1 MWIQVERLCFS
12 ITCDKM
18 LLSRARVSGTWGLK
32 LLGKRSTSR
41 RCWYFSCLRMN
52 CAGRGV
58 RRGFQGEP
66 PPFCGMRSGTRTPL
80 PPRAQRS
87 APGEPPPACGALPA
101 AGSARC
107 HPHWEGRDRLSRGC
121 RSRGQNVRA
130 FPPLPPAPAQVAPA
144 APRLCGLYY
153 GDTNIDPAGQETGLP
168 EAQPGTP
175 IVVIV
180 GTGPD
185 GSHPAPGTPGPAGA
199 APSQQPPSTQPQLT
213 CKRMGT

>member
-1 MWIQVERLCFS
+1 
-12 ITCDKM
+12 M
-18 LLSRARVSGTWGLK
+18 LLDHLRQDALEQGQGVGDVGVEAVGEALDLPQVLV
-32 LLGKRSTSR
+32 LLVLEDELCGKR
-41 RCWYFSCLRMN
+41 CQE
-52 CAGRGV
+52 
-58 RRGFQGEP
+58 GFPGGTP
-66 PPFCGMRSGTRTPL
+66 PCCGMRSGTRTPL

-107 HPHWEGRDRLSRGC
+107 HPHWEGRDRLTRGC
-121 RSRGQNVRA
+121 RGRGQNVRA
-130 FPPLPPAPAQVAPA
+130 LPPLPPAPAQVAPA

-180 GTGPD
+180 GTGPG

-199 APSQQPPSTQPQLT
+199 APSRQPPSQLSTQPRLT
-213 CKRMGT
+213 CKHMGT